1 MPLLIINML
10 GAEMTAY
17 FFIAW
22 AFSGLLLMVPSGTS
36 LSLFA
41 EGSYNPDEI
50 ERNARR
56 SIKFLFLLL
65 IPAIV
70 GIFLFGKYILLIF
83 GEEYVNN
90 AFEMMLILALA
101 TIPFSV
107 NALYISIKR
116 AQKEIMP
123 VIYIYGFVALFTIV
137 GGYVLL
143 GWMGLIGIGIAWL
156 LANGVI
162 ALGVVRKIW
171 WKLGE
176 SKRIKGA
183 YEP

>member
-1 MPLLIINML
+1 
-10 GAEMTAY
+10 MTAY

-41 EGSYNPDEI
+41 EGLYNPDGI
-50 ERNARR
+50 KRNAIR
-56 SIKFLFLLL
+56 SIKFILLLL

-70 GIFLFGKYILLIF
+70 GMFLFGKYMLLIF
-83 GEEYVNN
+83 GGEYANN

-101 TIPFSV
+101 SIPYSI

-123 VIYIYGFVALFTIV
+123 VIYVYGFVALFAIV
-137 GGYVLL
+137 AAYVLIGWL
-143 GWMGLIGIGIAWL
+143 GFIGVGIAWISG
-156 LANGVI
+156 NGVV

-176 SKRIKGA
+176 SKIRG
-183 YEP
+183 E